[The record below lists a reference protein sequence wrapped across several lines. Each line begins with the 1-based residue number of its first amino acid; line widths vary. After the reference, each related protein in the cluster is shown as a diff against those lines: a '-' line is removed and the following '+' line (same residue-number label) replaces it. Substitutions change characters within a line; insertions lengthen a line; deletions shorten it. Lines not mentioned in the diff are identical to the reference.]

1 MLLRKFSD
9 CFHAL
14 VKATYDYM
22 LNLASRRNAMYF
34 LFAVAFIESSF
45 FPIPPDVMLIPMV
58 LAAPAKAWRIAGIAT
73 AASVLGGAFG
83 YAIGVFFFDLI
94 ARPILTFYGY
104 IHQFDVFK
112 DNYHCQRC
120 GSFGFCRLYAGFG
133 RCARH
138 ALLSGGLAVEEIRRT
153 DERLHREKSGY
164 AVRFVFV
171 ASVGRFCL
179 YKVSL
184 GQNKT
189 PYPGFYLVFVAESNA
204 SFGQVVRRHFNIDL
218 VADHDADAKLAHFSG
233 RMGQNFD
240 AVFQSDSEHGIRQF
254 LDDIAGQFKQFFFTH
269 KIFLISFANDFL
281 PV

>member
-94 ARPILTFYGY
+94 AWPILTFYGY
-104 IHQFDVFK
+104 MHQFDVFK
-112 DNYHCQRC
+112 DYYHEW
-120 GSFGFCRLYAGFG
+120 GAWIVFGAGITPFPYKVITI
-133 RCARH
+133 A
-138 ALLSGGLAVEEIRRT
+138 SGVVHLDFAVFM
-153 DERLHREKSGY
+153 L
-164 AVRFVFV
+164 
-171 ASVGRFCL
+171 ASVVARGMR
-179 YKVSL
+179 
-184 GQNKT
+184 
-189 PYPGFYLVFVAESNA
+189 FYLVAWLLKKYGEPMKDYIEKNLGMLSV
-204 SFGQVVRRHFNIDL
+204 L
-218 VADHDADAKLAHFSG
+218 
-233 RMGQNFD
+233 
-240 AVFQSDSEHGIRQF
+240 F
-254 LDDIAGQFKQFFFTH
+254 LLLLLGGFACIK
-269 KIFLISFANDFL
+269 FL
-281 PV
+281 